1 MDSNPIALSPFHL
14 KLIQANAAHHMMLNA
29 SDNWEETFFRNRWKS
44 LEQELD
50 EIASEIL
57 EDKP

>member
-1 MDSNPIALSPFHL
+1 MQDSPIGISAFHL
-14 KLIQANAAHHMMLNA
+14 KLIQANTAHHMMLNA
-29 SDNWEETFFRNRWKS
+29 SDSWEETFFRNRWKA